1 MRRVLLM
8 GPGEIRRR
16 LGVSRQRAY
25 QIVTSEDFPEP
36 YQVLERGKVWDAAD
50 VERWIEAH
58 DYSPR
63 QRAGRSSP
71 RPS

>member
-1 MRRVLLM
+1 MEKVVLM

-36 YQVLERGKVWDAAD
+36 YQVLDRGKVWDAVE
-50 VERWIEAH
+50 VERWIEESR
-58 DYSPR
+58 YSPR
-63 QRAGRSSP
+63 RRGAL
-71 RPS
+71 